1 MITNINKKVICI
13 KDIPSNIIEEAIFI
27 LKTDSNSCNEKIEKR
42 RKEIIENE
50 AENFLRDYMDDIP
63 EYEATE
69 EKESF
74 KSKRIKAIL
83 ISIGAVVLCYL
94 ISLLFR

>member
-1 MITNINKKVICI
+1 
-13 KDIPSNIIEEAIFI
+13 
-27 LKTDSNSCNEKIEKR
+27 
-42 RKEIIENE
+42 
-50 AENFLRDYMDDIP
+50 MDDIP

-83 ISIGAVVLCYL
+83 ISIGAVALCYL